1 MEFKKLRHKR
11 GLTLRQVEE
20 ITGISNAYLSQLE
33 NGKIK
38 KPSFDTVSV
47 LCKLYSEPLPVA
59 GVMQGWPDCQTAQ
72 RLLLMRDELV
82 KGNIPEAYHQL
93 CLIADPELENL
104 NHWQK
109 LETIAQGQPSVA
121 KAGGLASHVRE
132 G

>member
-1 MEFKKLRHKR
+1 MIELRQIRKQR

-33 NGKIK
+33 TGKIK
-38 KPSFDTVSV
+38 KPSHHVVQTLYKV
-47 LCKLYSEPLPVA
+47 LFEQSHKHV
-59 GVMQGWPDCQTAQ
+59 VMQGWPDCHTAQ
-72 RLLLMRDELV
+72 RLLAIRDELV
-82 KGNIPEAYHQL
+82 KGNTHEAYHQL

-121 KAGGLASHVRE
+121 SEGLDKNA
-132 G
+132 